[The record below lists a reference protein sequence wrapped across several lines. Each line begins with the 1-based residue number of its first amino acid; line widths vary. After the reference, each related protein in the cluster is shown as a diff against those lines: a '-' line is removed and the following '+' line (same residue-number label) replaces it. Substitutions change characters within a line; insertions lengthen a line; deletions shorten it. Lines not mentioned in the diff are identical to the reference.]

1 MGIGM
6 NKQIF
11 RPWNAAGV
19 PTSSRMIFEGITYG
33 NGMRIRLREAGGDG
47 RRLYLDFPELPTAIR
62 VANESMRLASLPL
75 VPKEVGG
82 SFFFFVY
89 SEFLAWLNNDSLDIY
104 KDDPIFHLA
113 IVTEE
118 WVDVI
123 CNENPAVVFES

>member
-1 MGIGM
+1 M

-11 RPWNAAGV
+11 RPWNATDI

-33 NGMRIRLREAGGDG
+33 NGMRISLREASGDG

-75 VPKEVGG
+75 VPKDVGG
-82 SFFFFVY
+82 SFFLVEN
-89 SEFLAWLNNDSLDIY
+89 SEFLTWLNNDSLGIY
-104 KDDPIFHLA
+104 KDDPVFHLA
-113 IVTEE
+113 IVTDE

-123 CNENPAVVFES
+123 CNENPAVIFES